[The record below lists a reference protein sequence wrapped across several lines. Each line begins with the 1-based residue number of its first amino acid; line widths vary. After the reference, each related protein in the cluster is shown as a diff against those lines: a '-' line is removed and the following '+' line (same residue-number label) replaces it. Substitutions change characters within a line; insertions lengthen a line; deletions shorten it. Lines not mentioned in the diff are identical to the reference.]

1 MIDLFAV
8 SIRPL
13 YAVLVSLIA
22 AFLIYVLGER
32 IKPNYREGITL
43 TASIIKIIL
52 VYSMIPAVLAGKTL
66 YFEVFKIVKGVSLAF
81 NVDAAGMVFACVAST
96 LWLLTSIYSIGYVR
110 GHGEENQTG
119 YFAAFAVCISAA
131 IGICF
136 AANLLTFFIF
146 FELLTVATYPLV
158 VHYRDEKALASGHKY
173 LAYTLISGQIFFASI
188 VIIYIKCGTLDF
200 TPGGFIKPGDLSQPW
215 AFIVFFM
222 MVGAGMV
229 KAGVMPL
236 HSWLPGAMVAPTPV
250 SALLHA
256 VAVVKA
262 GAFCTLRV
270 VLYVFG
276 PEMAKACHGAE
287 VLAWMAALTI
297 IVSSFIAMRK
307 DNLKARLAYS
317 TIGQLSYIVLGI
329 CMLTPF
335 AAIGA
340 MYHIVAHAF
349 MKITLFMA
357 AGAIFVTTHKAEISD
372 MVGIGRRMPVTMSAL
387 TVASLAL
394 AGFPFFAGFVS
405 KANIMFGAAETDR
418 ALFVATLVASGLL
431 ALVYMMPVVIIAF
444 KKGPAGK
451 AIEGESIVNKT
462 FPFKGEANPLMLIPL
477 VIACIIAV
485 ILGMFPNFGLHLF
498 DLATMAGNAVFGL

>member
-1 MIDLFAV
+1 MINLFAV

-22 AFLIYVLGER
+22 AILIWTIGER
-32 IKPNYREGITL
+32 IKPNQREGITL
-43 TASIIKIIL
+43 VAAVIKLVL
-52 VYSMIPAVLAGKTL
+52 VYSMIPAVLAGKEL
-66 YFEVFKIVKGVSLAF
+66 YFEVFRLVKGVSLAF
-81 NVDAAGMVFACVAST
+81 NVDPAGMVFACIAAT
-96 LWLLTSIYSIGYVR
+96 LWLPTSIYSIGYMR
-110 GHGEENQTG
+110 GHGEGHQTG
-119 YFAAFAVCISAA
+119 YFACFAVCLSATM
-131 IGICF
+131 GICF
-136 AANLLTFFIF
+136 AANLVTFFLF
-146 FELLTVATYPLV
+146 FEMLTIATYPLV
-158 VHYRDEKALASGHKY
+158 VHHRDEKSLASGHKY
-173 LAYTLISGQIFFASI
+173 LAYTLISGQIFFAAI
-188 VIIYIKCGTLDF
+188 VIIYVKCGTLDF
-200 TPGGFIKPGDLSQPW
+200 TPGGFIKEGDLSQPW

-229 KAGVMPL
+229 KSGVMPL

-276 PEMAKACHGAE
+276 PEMAKACHGADT
-287 VLAWMAALTI
+287 LAWMAAITI
-297 IVSSFIAMRK
+297 IVSSFIAMKK

-317 TIGQLSYIVLGI
+317 TIGQLSYIILGI

-349 MKITLFMA
+349 MKITLFMS
-357 AGAIFVTTHKAEISD
+357 AGAIMVTTHKTEISD
-372 MVGIGRRMPVTMSAL
+372 MVGIGRRMPVTMSAF

-405 KANIMFGAAETDR
+405 KANIMFGAVDSNKP
-418 ALFVATLVASGLL
+418 LFVATLVASGLL
-431 ALVYMMPVVIIAF
+431 ALVYMMPVVIAAF
-444 KKGPAGK
+444 KKGGMTK
-451 AIEGESIVNKT
+451 TIEGKSLINRIFAERND
-462 FPFKGEANPLMLIPL
+462 ANPLMLIPL
-477 VIACIIAV
+477 VFACIVAV
-485 ILGMFPNFGLHLF
+485 ILGIFPNFGLHLF
-498 DLATMAGNAVFGL
+498 DFATMAGNAVFGL